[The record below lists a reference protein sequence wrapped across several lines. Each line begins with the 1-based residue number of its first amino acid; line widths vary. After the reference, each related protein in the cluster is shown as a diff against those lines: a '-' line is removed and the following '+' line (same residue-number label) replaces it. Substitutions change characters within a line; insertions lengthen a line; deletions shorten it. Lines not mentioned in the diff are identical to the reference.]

1 MTTALRTEK
10 PEGSGLFLPE
20 PATVEE
26 TGLDYGFI
34 LDLCLKTIYYAGR
47 PSARAI
53 SDRLCLAFS
62 VIEGVLEFLRRQ
74 EYVEIVG
81 ATGITEQDY
90 QYALTSKG
98 ETKTQE
104 VLERSQYVGPAPVPF
119 DLYEQVVARQ
129 GIAHIEAT
137 PERLAEAF
145 ERLVL
150 DPETVAQIGTAIG
163 SGRSIFIYGP
173 PGNGKSTI
181 AECIAA
187 LLSDEV
193 FIPYAIEVFGQIIR
207 VHDPR
212 VHLSLGAVQS
222 VYPDEAPAPEETA
235 IATERD
241 GRDKRWA
248 RSRRPLIIGGGE
260 LTLADMELRYSPVA
274 KFYVAPL
281 QIKANNGVLVIDDFG
296 RQLVR
301 ADALLNRWMVP
312 MDRYVDHLTF
322 QTGETVTVPFDV
334 LLVFATNLAPSQLGD
349 EAFFRRI
356 RHKVRISDPDVTLF
370 KEILQKVAA
379 QKGIAYDEKTADYL
393 IRTYYKGTERP
404 FRGVHPRDIFDL
416 IQDMAKFRREAP
428 VFNREWVDR
437 ACRSYFVED

>member
-1 MTTALRTEK
+1 MTTATITRR
-10 PEGSGLFLPE
+10 PEERGLFLPE
-20 PATVEE
+20 PATAEE

-34 LDLCLKTIYYAGR
+34 LDLGLKTIYYAGR

-53 SDRLCLAFS
+53 CDRVCLPFS
-62 VIEGVLEFLRRQ
+62 VVEGVLEYLRRQ
-74 EYVEIVG
+74 EHVDIVG
-81 ATGITEQDY
+81 ATGVTEQDY
-90 QYALTSKG
+90 QYALTGKG
-98 ETKTQE
+98 AAKTQE
-104 VLERSQYVGPAPVPF
+104 ILERNQYVGPAPVPF
-119 DLYEQVVARQ
+119 DFYEQVVARQ
-129 GIAHIEAT
+129 GIANIEAT
-137 PERLAEAF
+137 PARLEKAF
-145 ERLVL
+145 DRLVL

-193 FIPYAIEVFGQIIR
+193 LVPYAIEVFGQIIR

-212 VHLSLGAVQS
+212 VHLSVGATQATRS
-222 VYPDEAPAPEETA
+222 TDASTGDEAA
-235 IATERD
+235 ISTQRD
-241 GRDKRWA
+241 GRDQRWA

-260 LTLADMELRYSPVA
+260 ITLHDLELRYSPVA

-281 QIKANNGVLVIDDFG
+281 QIKANNGVLVVDDFG

-301 ADALLNRWMVP
+301 PEELLNRWMVP
-312 MDRYVDHLTF
+312 MDRNVDHLTF
-322 QTGETVTVPFDV
+322 LTGETVTVPFDV
-334 LLVFATNLAPSQLGD
+334 LLIFATNLAPSQLGD

-370 KEILQKVAA
+370 KEILRKVAA

-393 IRTYYKGTERP
+393 IRSYYQEGQRP
-404 FRGVHPRDIFDL
+404 FRGVHPRDIFEL
-416 IQDMAKFRREAP
+416 IADMAKFRRQAP